1 MKIKLSIPAIPPSND
16 EYLGN
21 SHHYRPY
28 QIAKQEWLWMVR
40 AALLRAKCKPPEPFQ
55 HAVVTIRYFFEDR
68 RRHDPDN
75 YSGKFI
81 LDALVHEGILA
92 DDSFFC
98 IRLQLAA
105 NVDRENPRTE
115 IYIEEV
121 ERLEP
126 DEEGR

>member
-1 MKIKLSIPAIPPSND
+1 MERIKLSIPQIPPSNNQ
-16 EYLGN
+16 YMGN

-40 AALLRAKCKPPEPFQ
+40 AALLRAKRKPPKPFA
-55 HAVVTIRYFFEDR
+55 HANVTIRYFFGDR

-81 LDALVHEGILA
+81 LDALVHEGVLA

-98 IRLQLAA
+98 INLRLLA
-105 NVDRENPRTE
+105 DIDKQNPRTE

-121 ERLEP
+121 ESLGL
-126 DEEGR
+126 DN